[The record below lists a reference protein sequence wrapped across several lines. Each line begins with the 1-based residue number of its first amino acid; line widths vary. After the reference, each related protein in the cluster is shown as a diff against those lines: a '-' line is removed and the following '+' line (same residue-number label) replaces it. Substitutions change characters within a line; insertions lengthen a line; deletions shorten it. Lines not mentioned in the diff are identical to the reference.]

1 MNQAW
6 NYPPL
11 GAHQEQATI
20 HGGPLQQVGYRSTV
34 QELSFMP
41 QERESQPQGHP
52 PSYQAVQDLSY
63 IGSDFPH
70 RAKWDGGE
78 NVASSLPAAPP
89 TEMFGQ
95 FAGYES
101 TAFGTD
107 HFLPPP
113 PIQQVPLQQQAPEQH
128 FLQATAISNYQ
139 ARESLL
145 AFVAENCCYGKSAA
159 RDMEI
164 KDITPSSAY
173 HYKLES
179 YCESR
184 STSWK
189 FDPYWGQQIDGP
201 QNGPAPPPWSIPV
214 SLTQFFKPQEAYVE
228 VPHTASVKPCHVC
241 KATGII
247 RCYSCEGKRKIYC
260 THCGGS
266 GRRLAGSG
274 PNAGSSLC
282 SYCSGGKIKCPTCQG
297 KGRVTCLNCKGQRRV
312 KMYILLTVKWEC
324 HTDNSVV
331 ERTELPSHLIVE
343 SPGLEIFAQELPMI
357 YPISLFHD
365 RDVNR
370 VSRQL
375 VAAHSRNWPTKR
387 IIRQR
392 QALRSV
398 PVSQVKYDWKDV
410 SARFWVYGLDH
421 KVHAPNY
428 PQQCCCGCTI
438 L

>member
-1 MNQAW
+1 
-6 NYPPL
+6 
-11 GAHQEQATI
+11 
-20 HGGPLQQVGYRSTV
+20 
-34 QELSFMP
+34 
-41 QERESQPQGHP
+41 
-52 PSYQAVQDLSY
+52 
-63 IGSDFPH
+63 
-70 RAKWDGGE
+70 
-78 NVASSLPAAPP
+78 
-89 TEMFGQ
+89 
-95 FAGYES
+95 
-101 TAFGTD
+101 
-107 HFLPPP
+107 
-113 PIQQVPLQQQAPEQH
+113 
-128 FLQATAISNYQ
+128 
-139 ARESLL
+139 LL

-201 QNGPAPPPWSIPV
+201 QNGLAPPPWSIPV
-214 SLTQFFKPQEAYVE
+214 SPTQFFKPHEAYVE

-247 RCYSCEGKRKIYC
+247 RCYGCEGKK
-260 THCGGS
+260 
-266 GRRLAGSG
+266 
-274 PNAGSSLC
+274 
-282 SYCSGGKIKCPTCQG
+282 K
-297 KGRVTCLNCKGQRRV
+297 
-312 KMYILLTVKWEC
+312 
-324 HTDNSVV
+324 
-331 ERTELPSHLIVE
+331 
-343 SPGLEIFAQELPMI
+343 I
-357 YPISLFHD
+357 YPISLFQD

-370 VSRQL
+370 VSQQL